1 MQADGFSLDDKRQ
14 PVAENDIPD
23 IINRYHNLEND
34 NDRKRTEKSFF
45 VSKEEIIK
53 NDYDLSINRYK
64 EIEYDEVEYEAP
76 KVIIQR
82 IKELEQQ
89 ILDGLNDIERM
100 V

>member
-1 MQADGFSLDDKRQ
+1 MMMNLDVNEMYLIQALEVRQ
-14 PVAENDIPD
+14 LVNLSEIEAFIP
-23 IINRYHNLEND
+23 
-34 NDRKRTEKSFF
+34 K
-45 VSKEEIIK
+45 KEIVK
-53 NDYDLSINRYK
+53 KGYDLSINRYK
-64 EIEYDEVEYEAP
+64 EIEYDEVEYEDP

>member
-1 MQADGFSLDDKRQ
+1 MINVNQLMG
-14 PVAENDIPD
+14 NDIPD
-23 IINRYHNLEND
+23 IISRYHNLQNED
-34 NDRKRTEKSFF
+34 GRTRTEKSFL
-45 VSKEEIIK
+45 VSKDKIVK

-64 EIEYDEVEYEAP
+64 EIEYDEIEYEAP

-82 IKELEQQ
+82 IKRLEQQ